1 MYKSALLLLGLL
13 TAVTAW
19 AEWRDPTTP
28 GNLPAK
34 PLLDAPASAAAFT
47 LSAILITDNGN
58 RAIINGITLKNG
70 EFLDD
75 DTQLLKILP
84 GHVLIRQHDTNKK
97 LTLVPSV
104 KKPLK

>member
-1 MYKSALLLLGLL
+1 MYKLFLLLSGLL
-13 TAVTAW
+13 AALAVR

-28 GNLPAK
+28 GNLPAAA
-34 PLLDAPASAAAFT
+34 LPANPAGAAAFR
-47 LSAILITDNGN
+47 LSAILITDKGK
-58 RAIINGITLKNG
+58 RAIINGLTLKTG
-70 EFLDD
+70 AYLDD

-84 GHVLIRQHDTNKK
+84 GHVLIRQHDAVKK

>member
-1 MYKSALLLLGLL
+1 VYKLFLLLLGLL
-13 TAVTAW
+13 AAFIAR

-28 GNLPAK
+28 GNLPAA
-34 PLLDAPASAAAFT
+34 PLLATPGSAAALT
-47 LSAILITDNGN
+47 LSAILITDNGK
-58 RAIINGITLKNG
+58 RAIVNGVTLKAG
-70 EFLDD
+70 EYLDD

-84 GHVLIRQHDTNKK
+84 GHVVIRQHDTVKK